1 MNSLRLCVLDPSRLE
16 PFPPPSSALGY
27 PNGLLAAGGDLSVER
42 LLLAYR
48 HGIFPWYSQ
57 GEPILWWSPDP
68 RMVFRTDRVHV
79 PRRLARSLF
88 ACPWRVSA
96 DTAFRAVM
104 RECAQPRPGQP
115 TTWIDDDMLRAYG
128 QFHDAG
134 HAHSVEVFDG
144 DNLIGGIYG
153 VAVGQMFFGESM
165 FGNVSGASKV
175 ALLALCHAL
184 ELWRWPLLDAQI
196 QSGHLE
202 TLGAQSMP
210 RTNFLGEIAGLVDQP
225 GLIGTWCDRFPDI
238 DIAGLAGR

>member
-1 MNSLRLCVLDPSRLE
+1 
-16 PFPPPSSALGY
+16 
-27 PNGLLAAGGDLSVER
+27 
-42 LLLAYR
+42 
-48 HGIFPWYSQ
+48 
-57 GEPILWWSPDP
+57 
-68 RMVFRTDRVHV
+68 
-79 PRRLARSLF
+79 
-88 ACPWRVSA
+88 
-96 DTAFRAVM
+96 
-104 RECAQPRPGQP
+104 
-115 TTWIDDDMLRAYG
+115 MLRAYG

-134 HAHSVEVFDG
+134 HAQDHARAHGHSHPSGGGWAVLAGLAHSVEVFDG

-184 ELWRWPLLDAQI
+184 ELWHWPLLDAQI
-196 QSGHLE
+196 QSDHLE